1 MLRKADDLE
10 GVYGRTMPEEE
21 EQDQEVASAAPH
33 DGPDASGT
41 SQGEPGSA
49 ARSGGTGSDATHRDP
64 SPSEPSDTNERA
76 DGRATIVE
84 PGGEDLSP
92 RA

>member
-1 MLRKADDLE
+1 MS
-10 GVYGRTMPEEE
+10 EETE
-21 EQDQEVASAAPH
+21 AQAAAPGAAH
-33 DGPDASGT
+33 DGPEADGT

-49 ARSGGTGSDATHRDP
+49 GGSSGAGPEAAALGSEPGA
-64 SPSEPSDTNERA
+64 PSDTNERA

-84 PGGEDLSP
+84 PGGEEPSP